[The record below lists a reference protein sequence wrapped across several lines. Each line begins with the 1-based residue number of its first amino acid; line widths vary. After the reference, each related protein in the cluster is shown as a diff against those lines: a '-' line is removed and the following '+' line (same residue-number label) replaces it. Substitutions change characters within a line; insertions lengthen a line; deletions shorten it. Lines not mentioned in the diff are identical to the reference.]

1 MVKHVIL
8 WKIKDEI
15 EENKKED
22 IKAGVKSGLEGLLG
36 VVPGLMAISV
46 QTEILASSNADLML
60 NSTFES
66 EEALKVYAAHPV
78 HVAVADAK
86 VRPYMQTRLCL
97 DYEV

>member
-66 EEALKVYAAHPV
+66 EEALKVYAAHPA

>member
-66 EEALKVYAAHPV
+66 EKALKVYAAHPA